1 MTELQKLQEQF
12 EKMNWKVDRIYS
24 LLQANSSGHQTHLDD
39 WLTEEQTRVLL
50 NRRTTSLWKLRK
62 EGKIIFSNIEES
74 IYYSRQSILDYLNAH
89 RSDKGRKT
97 LGQKIIES

>member
-1 MTELQKLQEQF
+1 MEILKYVQIEF
-12 EKMNWKVDRIYS
+12 EKLNRKLDRLNNI
-24 LLQANSSGHQTHLDD
+24 LLQLPTGHQTHLDD
-39 WLTEEQTRVLL
+39 WLTEEQTKTLI

-62 EGKIIFSNIEES
+62 EGKLVFSNIEGS

-89 RSDKGRKT
+89 RSDRGRKT